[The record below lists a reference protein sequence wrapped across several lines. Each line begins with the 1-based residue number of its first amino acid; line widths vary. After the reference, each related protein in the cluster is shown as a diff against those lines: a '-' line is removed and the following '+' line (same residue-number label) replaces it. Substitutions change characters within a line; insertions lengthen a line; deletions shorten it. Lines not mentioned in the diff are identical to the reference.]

1 MDFSKF
7 DTQINSAELSKAI
20 ENAAKNT
27 QYEKKEVPAGRY
39 EVNLERMEIVPT
51 GGDRPGRPMFSVM
64 MRICSGEYKKWCI
77 FMNRVLYGTKNDANM
92 ISSVLGWL
100 RDLEP
105 EADDIGFKNYTQF
118 SELVLDIFEEL
129 TEAVIITVDYD
140 PDAFNNISVVEVVDL
155 PF

>member
-7 DTQINSAELSKAI
+7 DAQINSAELSKAI
-20 ENAAKNT
+20 EDAAKNP
-27 QYEKKEVPAGRY
+27 QYEGREVPAGQY
-39 EVNLERMEIVPT
+39 EVNLERMEIKAT
-51 GGDRPGRPMFSVM
+51 KDGRPMFSVM
-64 MRICSGEYKKWCI
+64 MRICSGEYKKMCL

-100 RDLEP
+100 RKLEP
-105 EADDIGFKNYTQF
+105 DADDIGFENYTQF

-129 TEAVIITVDYD
+129 TEAVTIEVDYD
-140 PDAFNNISVVEVVDL
+140 PDAFNNISIIEVVDL